1 MSGRLL
7 NEEEALFLLDMGRK
21 EDLAKAVESGLL
33 RPADAGKKARRF
45 RLGDLL
51 MYELARFM
59 RQVGTEA
66 QKSVRYAEAVLAS
79 RFPEGDKKLLEWVEN
94 DSQEL
99 FCLLED
105 RQLARIFLR
114 GKMDGKMV
122 DVGAVK
128 PVLFPT
134 IRTEIN
140 VFRAIRPV
148 IVRARQ
154 IKEIKTAHMT
164 ASSSLS

>member
-1 MSGRLL
+1 MPERLVD
-7 NEEEALFLLDMGRK
+7 EEEVFGLLDMACK
-21 EDLAKAVESGLL
+21 EDLALAVRDGLL
-33 RPADAGKKARRF
+33 RPAETGKKGRRF

-51 MYELARFM
+51 VYELARLM
-59 RQVGTEA
+59 RQVGTETE
-66 QKSVRYAEAVLAS
+66 KSVRYAEAVLTP
-79 RFPEGDKKLLEWVEN
+79 RLPQGDKNMMEWVEN
-94 DSQEL
+94 ETQEL

-114 GKMDGKMV
+114 GKVDGKMV
-122 DVGAVK
+122 DVGGVK
-128 PVLFPT
+128 PVLFPI

-154 IKEIKTAHMT
+154 VKETRAAK
-164 ASSSLS
+164 